1 MEHKGLFVTF
11 EGLDGTGK
19 TTQIRYLKKFLE
31 RKGIPVIVSREPGG
45 TRLGERIRKLVLDAK
60 HDNMSSRT
68 ELLLYAA
75 ARAQHIDEVL
85 KPVLMEGKVVL
96 CDRFVDSSI
105 AYQGYG
111 RDMVAEV
118 TEINA
123 AMMKELSPDVT
134 FLFRMDPETS
144 LQRIGIRE
152 NDRME
157 KQSMEFH
164 QKVYL
169 GYEKLLEDN
178 PDRIV
183 PLDATLTKK
192 ELKEDIHRRI
202 LELISSKGIYDI

>member
-31 RKGIPVIVSREPGG
+31 RKEIPVIVSREPGG

-85 KPVLMEGKVVL
+85 KPALMEGKVVL

-178 PDRIV
+178 LDRIV

-202 LELISSKGIYDI
+202 LELISNKGIYDI